1 MPAKFEQQIADLC
14 QLFKHMVLIDGT
26 SRAFDRLLA
35 ARQHD
40 RRLLIIFP
48 QAPCNNARQRFM
60 AFRQKD
66 HQHQPE
72 RTLLGRLEL
81 MTPDVPDAPETGKHG
96 NQGRQRMP
104 PRKGHAFLPVPDMS
118 RSGAPSRAFSGD
130 LRQMT
135 RQARKAPMQ
144 MAISATLKAGQ
155 CQSPQ

>member
-66 HQHQPE
+66 HQHLVLLVPALYLQLRRLSP
-72 RTLLGRLEL
+72 LLGHIL
-81 MTPDVPDAPETGKHG
+81 
-96 NQGRQRMP
+96 
-104 PRKGHAFLPVPDMS
+104 
-118 RSGAPSRAFSGD
+118 
-130 LRQMT
+130 
-135 RQARKAPMQ
+135 
-144 MAISATLKAGQ
+144 AGII
-155 CQSPQ
+155 